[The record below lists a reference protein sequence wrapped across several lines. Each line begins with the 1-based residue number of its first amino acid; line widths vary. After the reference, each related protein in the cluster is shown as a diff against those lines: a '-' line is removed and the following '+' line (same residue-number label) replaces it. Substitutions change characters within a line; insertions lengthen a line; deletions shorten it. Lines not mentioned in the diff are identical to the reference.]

1 MNSKFWM
8 IGLLTVTAISTFSLP
23 SRADEATIQEN
34 SQDVIVTGD
43 DNFAGQYSNQES
55 RQTRRGNRD
64 NSGVVQR
71 NNQGSDI
78 LGDGNATEQDNN
90 QSNVSNSRRNR

>member
-8 IGLLTVTAISTFSLP
+8 IGLLAVTTIGAFSLP
-23 SRADEATIQEN
+23 SRADEVVIQES
-34 SQDVIVTGD
+34 SQDVVVTGD

-64 NSGVVQR
+64 DSGVVQR
-71 NNQGSDI
+71 NNQSSDI
-78 LGDGNATEQDNN
+78 LGDGNATEQQNN
-90 QSNVSNSRRNR
+90 QSNVSHSRRNR